1 MHGRCWILVLVTTVV
16 TGASASKLFQADLG
30 LGLGSQ
36 PASQE
41 LKLEI
46 PLEKVPIE
54 EDEYFEPIPYALST
68 TYLTH
73 LARNEEIL
81 YESLLNY
88 KRDLE
93 ERIRL
98 INKYTSDYEATALA
112 GTEEQLKLQGSED
125 HWDKARLIAEI
136 GRAHV

>member
-1 MHGRCWILVLVTTVV
+1 MHEGCLVLVLVTAVL
-16 TGASASKLFQADLG
+16 TGGSASKLFQADLG
-30 LGLGSQ
+30 PGLGSQ

-73 LARNEEIL
+73 LARNEELL
-81 YESLLNY
+81 YESVLNY
-88 KRDLE
+88 KADLE
-93 ERIRL
+93 ERLRL
-98 INKYTSDYEATALA
+98 INKYTSDYE
-112 GTEEQLKLQGSED
+112 
-125 HWDKARLIAEI
+125 
-136 GRAHV
+136 